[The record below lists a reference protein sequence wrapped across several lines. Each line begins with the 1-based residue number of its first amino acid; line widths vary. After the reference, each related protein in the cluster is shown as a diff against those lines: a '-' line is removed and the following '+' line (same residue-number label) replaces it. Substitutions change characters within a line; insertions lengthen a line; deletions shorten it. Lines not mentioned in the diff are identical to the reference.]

1 MRAHE
6 FSLSLALIGSVGLV
20 SLLPAAARAQVE
32 LPSAAPA
39 AKLTQQVGLTDISL
53 EYDCPAAGGRKVWN
67 GVVPFGQIWLAGS
80 KSAAR
85 FKVSRDVKIGDDTI
99 PAGSYWLLAIP
110 GADVWTIIINKSV
123 EPIRSTHDYRPELD
137 IGLLKVTPKLGSK
150 RDRLIFTFS
159 GVTDDRASLD
169 LDWDGVRVSI
179 PIEVDT
185 AQQVQNAI
193 NSLDGLWRSYAN
205 AARYMLETKKDYDAG
220 LRYIDQALALKED
233 WYSMWVKGALF
244 AAKGDYGVAR
254 DWAVR
259 AHDLAMQSGNA
270 GGLEADLNSS
280 IAEWGRRSGRMTK
293 EASALPK
300 VDAPPGER
308 SFEKVDRAER
318 VSAKSDEPVAR
329 SASPKSSA
337 PPPPSAFKA
346 ATETDTNTPPLA
358 DPPVMRRARLRHR

>member
-1 MRAHE
+1 MRAFA
-6 FSLSLALIGSVGLV
+6 FSSSLALIGLV
-20 SLLPAAARAQVE
+20 SLSPTSVRAEVE
-32 LPSAAPA
+32 LPSAAPS
-39 AKLTQQVGLTDISL
+39 AKLSQQVGLTEISL

-80 KSAAR
+80 KSATR
-85 FKVSRDVKIGDDTI
+85 LKVSRDVKIGDDAI

-110 GADVWTIIINKSV
+110 GADAWTIIINKSA

-137 IGLLKVTPKLGSK
+137 IGLVKVTPKPGSK
-150 RDRLIFTFS
+150 RDRLIYTFS

-179 PIEVDT
+179 PIQVDT

-193 NSLDGLWRSYAN
+193 NGLDGLWHSYAN

-220 LRYIDQALALKED
+220 LRYIDQALSLKED

-259 AHDLAMQSGNA
+259 AHDLAVRSGNA
-270 GGLEADLNSS
+270 GGLESEINDS
-280 IAEWGRRSGRMTK
+280 IAEWGRRGGRTG

-300 VDAPPGER
+300 LGDRPGER
-308 SFEKVDRAER
+308 SFEKADRGER
-318 VSAKSDEPVAR
+318 VSAKGLEDPM
-329 SASPKSSA
+329 PKSAGSKASA
-337 PPPPSAFKA
+337 PPPSFKA
-346 ATETDTNTPPLA
+346 ATETDTNGAPLG